1 MAHVYQVT
9 FIVHR
14 RDEGEDRDI
23 RGVVEAAI
31 EVANDEFGEPFMDS
45 IDGRVQVDCIGVTN
59 DHEYEEDEDV

>member
-1 MAHVYQVT
+1 MAHVYRVT

-23 RGVVEAAI
+23 RGAI

-59 DHEYEEDEDV
+59 DHEYEEDERED